1 MAQLAALLSLS
12 GGGQLL
18 RSWEMSTG
26 VLKWE
31 LALELPSE
39 TNKRYMQFLIRIDCC
54 KLASNVFLFRFIRN
68 YPLNVSWRP
77 GSALATLTGKNGG
90 KKEIC
95 TSVPL
100 H

>member
-1 MAQLAALLSLS
+1 M
-12 GGGQLL
+12 L

-31 LALELPSE
+31 LLLELPPE
-39 TNKRYMQFLIRIDCC
+39 TNKRCQVFVLLSFLNSITNYL
-54 KLASNVFLFRFIRN
+54 KLTNYSRN

-90 KKEIC
+90 KKAKKIHTC
-95 TSVPL
+95 RNVSRSHMHV
-100 H
+100 